1 MADHAS
7 CDAPAV
13 KPIKRADGKS
23 EKQAAAEK
31 AVGAAIDLL
40 FVSLA
45 HTFAVVVWSGQARP
59 RTHIRSGAL
68 VWDGDAPALAHCAF
82 EVRSCS
88 LLSAGCVHAVRP

>member
-45 HTFAVVVWSGQARP
+45 HTFALVLWFGMVTLQPS
-59 RTHIRSGAL
+59 HIVPSRCNRAL
-68 VWDGDAPALAHCAF
+68 C
-82 EVRSCS
+82 
-88 LLSAGCVHAVRP
+88 

>member
-45 HTFAVVVWSGQARP
+45 HTFAVVVWFGLAK
-59 RTHIRSGAL
+59 L
-68 VWDGDAPALAHCAF
+68 ALAHTFALVLWFGMVTLQPSHIVPSRCDRAL
-82 EVRSCS
+82 C
-88 LLSAGCVHAVRP
+88 